1 MLFHSDDEGAEGSIR
16 PGRSKME
23 KRRLRDC
30 AVLYGAFLV
39 YSAST
44 VCAKYAA
51 RQDMMVK
58 VLVFAVLEL
67 VCLGVYALVWQQV
80 LSRIP
85 LVVAMANKG
94 SVVLINLIWSVLL
107 FGEQVNGYNLA
118 GAAIIIAGIWLVSGD
133 RNDQETE
140 KRDSGQPPVR
150 NEVRAEEN
158 LSGGRR

>member
-23 KRRLRDC
+23 KRRLRDY

-80 LSRIP
+80 LSRFP

-118 GAAIIIAGIWLVSGD
+118 GAAIM
-133 RNDQETE
+133 
-140 KRDSGQPPVR
+140 
-150 NEVRAEEN
+150 
-158 LSGGRR
+158 GRR

>member
-1 MLFHSDDEGAEGSIR
+1 
-16 PGRSKME
+16 
-23 KRRLRDC
+23 
-30 AVLYGAFLV
+30 
-39 YSAST
+39 
-44 VCAKYAA
+44 
-51 RQDMMVK
+51 MVK

-80 LSRIP
+80 LSRFP